1 MRIRTALPA
10 SLTLIV
16 AVVLSVAPK
25 ADAARSVNG
34 ATAPPAA
41 RSVTSAAAF
50 EAAVAAMRN
59 TGGTITLSPG
69 TYPTKMRIGPRSS
82 RRLTITGPARGRA
95 VVRAIVLDHTQA
107 VTIHKLHIRAMARD
121 GGIHAISSLRIRLH
135 NLTFTA
141 IDTTRKVGINLDHS
155 SHVTVDHSA
164 FAHCGDNTPRW
175 SMCILPR
182 FASNVTIENNR
193 FHDCLGCD
201 FIHGRAGPNL
211 LIKSNTFNRALACH
225 HTWEKCGHQDMI
237 ELFLADGMVV
247 RDNIF
252 GVSEFGGAQL
262 YMALAVDHVRVLDNL
277 FLAHDPRAPTVVPRA
292 GILVG
297 TKVAL
302 RVPHDVDIINN
313 TILSGSPRPD
323 HDSLSIVVSHR
334 YLGLRRAWQPLIAN
348 NILGKQL
355 SPKLVCPRL
364 RRSSHNV
371 IEQGVACGSTDVV
384 GDPLLSARERPTA
397 ASVLVIDKANPLYAP
412 IFDLLGHRRRGPPDI
427 GAYEY
432 HGR

>member
-1 MRIRTALPA
+1 
-10 SLTLIV
+10 
-16 AVVLSVAPK
+16 
-25 ADAARSVNG
+25 
-34 ATAPPAA
+34 
-41 RSVTSAAAF
+41 
-50 EAAVAAMRN
+50 
-59 TGGTITLSPG
+59 
-69 TYPTKMRIGPRSS
+69 
-82 RRLTITGPARGRA
+82 
-95 VVRAIVLDHTQA
+95 
-107 VTIHKLHIRAMARD
+107 MARD
-121 GGIHAISSLRIRLH
+121 GGIHAISSLHIKLS

-141 IDTTRKVGINLDHS
+141 IGTTRKVGINLDHS
-155 SHVTVDHSA
+155 SHVIVNHSA

-182 FASNVTIENNR
+182 YASYVTIENNR

-201 FIHGRAGPNL
+201 FIHGRAGPDL

-237 ELFLADGMVV
+237 ELFLADGMTV

-252 GVSEFGGAQL
+252 GVNQFGGAQL

-277 FLAHDPRAPTVVPRA
+277 FLASDPRAPRVVPRA

-297 TKVAL
+297 TKAAL

-364 RRSSHNV
+364 RRSSHNL
-371 IEQGVACGSTDVV
+371 IEQGVACGSTDTV

-397 ASVLVIDKANPLYAP
+397 ASALVIDQANPVYAP
-412 IFDLLGHRRRGPPDI
+412 LFDLRGRRRRGPPDI

-432 HGR
+432 RGR

>member
-16 AVVLSVAPK
+16 AVVLALAPQ
-25 ADAARSVNG
+25 AEAARSVNG
-34 ATAPPAA
+34 GVAPPGV
-41 RSVTSAAAF
+41 RSVTSAAGF
-50 EAAVAAMRN
+50 ETAVAAMRSS
-59 TGGTITLSPG
+59 GGTITLRPG
-69 TYPTKMRIGPRSS
+69 TYPTKMRIGPRASQ
-82 RRLTITGPARGRA
+82 RLIISGPARGRA

-107 VTIHKLHIRAMARD
+107 VTIHKIHVRAMARD
-121 GGIHAISSLRIRLH
+121 GGIHAISSLHIKLH

-141 IDTTRKVGINLDHS
+141 ITTTRKVGLNLDHS
-155 SHVTVDHSA
+155 SHVMVDHSA

-182 FASNVTIENNR
+182 FASYVTIEHNR
-193 FHDCLGCD
+193 FHDCRGCD

-225 HTWEKCGHQDMI
+225 HTWVKCGHQDMI
-237 ELFLADGMVV
+237 ELFLANGMVV

-252 GVSEFGGAQL
+252 GVNQFGGAQL

-277 FLAHDPRAPTVVPRA
+277 FRASDPRAPTVVPRA

-297 TKVAL
+297 TKAAL

-313 TILSGSPRPD
+313 TILSGSPF
-323 HDSLSIVVSHR
+323 HGSLSIVVSHR
-334 YLGLRRAWQPLIAN
+334 YLGLKRAWRPLVAN

-355 SPKLVCPRL
+355 SPNLVCPRL
-364 RRSSHNV
+364 RRSTHNV
-371 IEQGVACGSTDVV
+371 IEQGVACGTTDVV

-397 ASVLVIDKANPLYAP
+397 ASDLLIDKANPTYAP
-412 IFDLLGHRRRGPPDI
+412 IFDLSGHRRRGPPDI

-432 HGR
+432 RGR

>member
-1 MRIRTALPA
+1 MRIRTVLPA

-16 AVVLSVAPK
+16 AVALALAPQ
-25 ADAARSVNG
+25 ARAARSVDG
-34 ATAPPAA
+34 AVAPPSA
-41 RSVTSAAAF
+41 RSVGSVAGF
-50 EAAVAAMRN
+50 EAAVTAMRT
-59 TGGTITLSPG
+59 TGGTITLGPG
-69 TYPTKMRIGPRSS
+69 RYPTKMRIGPRSS
-82 RRLTITGPARGRA
+82 RRLIVTGPPGGRA
-95 VVRAIVLDHTQA
+95 VVRAIVLNRTQA
-107 VTIHKLHIRAMARD
+107 VTIHKLHVRAMVRD
-121 GGIHAISSLRIRLH
+121 GGIHTIHSQHIKLH

-155 SHVTVDHSA
+155 NHVTVDDSV

-182 FASNVTIENNR
+182 YASNVIIEDNR

-225 HTWEKCGHQDMI
+225 HRWEKCGHQDMI
-237 ELFLADGMVV
+237 ELFLANGMTV

-252 GVSEFGGAQL
+252 GVNEFGGAQL

-277 FLAHDPRAPTVVPRA
+277 FLASDPRAPTVVPRA

-297 TKVAL
+297 TKAAL

-334 YLGLRRAWQPLIAN
+334 YLGLKRAWRPLIAN

-355 SPKLVCPRL
+355 SPNLVCPRL

-371 IEQGVACGSTDVV
+371 LEQGVACGTTDVV
-384 GDPLLSARERPTA
+384 GDPLLNVRERPTA
-397 ASVLVIDKANPLYAP
+397 ASELVIDKANPLYAP
-412 IFDLLGHRRRGPPDI
+412 IFDLLGNRRRGPPDI

-432 HGR
+432 RGR

>member
-10 SLTLIV
+10 SVTLIV
-16 AVVLSVAPK
+16 AVVLALAPE
-25 ADAARSVNG
+25 AHAARSVDG
-34 ATAPPAA
+34 AVAPPAA
-41 RSVTSAAAF
+41 RSVSSAAGF
-50 EAAVAAMRN
+50 EAAVASMRDS
-59 TGGTITLSPG
+59 GGTITLNPG
-69 TYPTKMRIGPRSS
+69 TYATKMHIGPRSS
-82 RRLTITGPARGRA
+82 RRLTISGPPRGRA

-107 VTIHKLHIRAMARD
+107 ITIRKLHVRAMARD
-121 GGIHAISSLRIRLH
+121 GGIHTIDSLRIKLH

-141 IDTTRKVGINLDHS
+141 IGTTRKVGINLDHS
-155 SHVTVDHSA
+155 HHVTVDHSV

-182 FASNVTIENNR
+182 YASNVTIEHNR

-201 FIHGRAGPNL
+201 FIHGRAGPKL
-211 LIKSNTFNRALACH
+211 RIQSNTFNRALACH
-225 HTWEKCGHQDMI
+225 HTWVKCGHQDMI
-237 ELFLADGMVV
+237 ELFLADGVVV

-277 FLAHDPRAPTVVPRA
+277 FLAHDPRAPAVVPRA

-334 YLGLRRAWQPLIAN
+334 YLGLKRAWRPLIAN

-355 SPKLVCPRL
+355 SPNLVCPRV

-371 IEQGVACGSTDVV
+371 VERGAACGNSDVV
-384 GDPLLSARERPTA
+384 GDPLLNARERPTA
-397 ASVLVIDKANPLYAP
+397 ASALLIDKANPLYAP

-432 HGR
+432 RGR

>member
-1 MRIRTALPA
+1 MRTRTVLPA
-10 SLTLIV
+10 SLTVIV
-16 AVVLSVAPK
+16 AVLLALAPE

-34 ATAPPAA
+34 AVAPPGA
-41 RSVTSAAAF
+41 RSVTSAAGF

-59 TGGTITLSPG
+59 SGGTITLSPG
-69 TYPTKMRIGPRSS
+69 TYPGKMRIGPRSS
-82 RRLTITGPARGRA
+82 RRLIISGPARGRA
-95 VVRAIVLDHTQA
+95 VVRAIVLNRTQA
-107 VTIHKLHIRAMARD
+107 VTIRKLHIRAMSRD
-121 GGIHAISSLRIRLH
+121 GGIHTIYSLHIKLH

-182 FASNVTIENNR
+182 YASYVTIENNR
-193 FHDCLGCD
+193 FHDCRGCD

-211 LIKSNTFNRALACH
+211 LIKGNTFNRALACH

-237 ELFLADGMVV
+237 ELFLANSMTV

-252 GVSEFGGAQL
+252 GVNERGGAQL

-277 FLAHDPRAPTVVPRA
+277 FLASDPRAPTVVPRA

-313 TILSGSPRPD
+313 TILSGSPRPG

-334 YLGLRRAWQPLIAN
+334 YLGLKRAWRPLIAN
-348 NILGKQL
+348 DILGKQL
-355 SPKLVCPRL
+355 SPHLVCPRL

-371 IEQGVACGSTDVV
+371 VEQGVACDVSDVV
-384 GDPLLSARERPTA
+384 GDPLLGRRERPTA
-397 ASVLVIDKANPLYAP
+397 ASVLVIDKANPRYAP
-412 IFDLLGHRRRGPPDI
+412 VFDLSGHRRRGPPDI

-432 HGR
+432 RGR